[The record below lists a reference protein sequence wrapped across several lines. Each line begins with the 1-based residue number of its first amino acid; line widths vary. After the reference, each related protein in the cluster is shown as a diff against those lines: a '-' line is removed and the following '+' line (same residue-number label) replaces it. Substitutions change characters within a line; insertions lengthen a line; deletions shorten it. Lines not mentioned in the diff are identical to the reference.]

1 MSLIK
6 LFKQLVIFTIIWMLS
21 SFWIYNRLETHTV
34 YYFKNSHL
42 TPKKGI
48 PFILTDQLFYHI
60 DNTYMESKVDG
71 GIFEYNIDGSNYI
84 TYLHLKGNENYSY
97 SLTQVN
103 YFNYKYK
110 LEMPDPLKTDGEN
123 AYYFFD
129 SHFNPLEK
137 TYYPSN
143 GVKETTFSD
152 EEKRAVYQ
160 ATNQTASQLLDNLP
174 TPIINLQWF
183 FDWTYKG
190 HKVAKIFLLSFLM
203 TTGLTGIKVWRK
215 RYLKSN
221 SINSNQ

>member
-71 GIFEYNIDGSNYI
+71 GIFEYNIDGRNRIS
-84 TYLHLKGNENYSY
+84 YLHLAGSENYNYIVYQSNLNDYNY
-97 SLTQVN
+97 SIN
-103 YFNYKYK
+103 
-110 LEMPDPLKTDGEN
+110 MPDPLKTNGESVF
-123 AYYFFD
+123 YYFD
-129 SHFNPLEK
+129 NNFNLKEK
-137 TYYPSN
+137 SYPYDDNNQTS
-143 GVKETTFSD
+143 FSD
-152 EEKRAVYQ
+152 EEKHAVYQ
-160 ATNQTASQLLDNLP
+160 AANQTASQLLDNLP
-174 TPIINLQWF
+174 TPIINLQWL

-203 TTGLTGIKVWRK
+203 PTGLTGIKVWRK
-215 RYLKSN
+215 RYLKRN